1 MQRYFSN
8 ELNKDK
14 FILSNDD
21 WYHIK
26 TVMRM
31 NDKDKI
37 EVVYNKEVYL
47 CEIDNTNIKV
57 IKKFENTSDNLVE
70 VVLVIPLLRENKMDL
85 ILQKATELGVS
96 KIIPVVTERSIIE
109 LKGEKEIKKITR
121 WERICKEAAEQS
133 HRNIIPSI
141 MNIQRLSSLEKMD
154 GLKIVCSTKEKNQN
168 LKLFLTKH
176 KKYDRIIIVVGPEG
190 GLSDKEEN
198 YLIDIGFNP
207 VTLGNRIMRVETVPI
222 FILSVLNYEY
232 ME

>member
-8 ELNKDK
+8 KLDKDK
-14 FILSNDD
+14 FIISNDD

-31 NDKDKI
+31 TDKDKI
-37 EVVYNKEVYL
+37 EVVYEKEVYL
-47 CEIDNTNIKV
+47 CEIDNNDIKML
-57 IKKFENTSDNLVE
+57 KKMDNNEDNLLE
-70 VVLVIPLLRENKMDL
+70 IILVIPLLRENKMDL

-96 KIIPVVTERSIIE
+96 KIIPVITERSIIE

-133 HRNIIPSI
+133 HRNIIPNVMSI
-141 MNIQRLSSLEKMD
+141 QTLSDLEKMD
-154 GLKIVCSTKEKNQN
+154 GLKIVCSTKEKKQN

-176 KKYDRIIIVVGPEG
+176 KKYDKIIIVVGPEG

-198 YLIDIGFNP
+198 YLVNIGFNP

-222 FILSVLNYEY
+222 FILSALNYEY

>member
-8 ELNKDK
+8 KLDKDK
-14 FILSNDD
+14 FIISNDD

-31 NDKDKI
+31 IDKDKI
-37 EVVYNKEVYL
+37 EVVYEKEVYL
-47 CEIDNTNIKV
+47 CEIDNNDIKML
-57 IKKFENTSDNLVE
+57 KKMDNNEDNLLE
-70 VVLVIPLLRENKMDL
+70 IILVIPLLRENKMDL

-96 KIIPVVTERSIIE
+96 KIIPVITERSIIE

-133 HRNIIPSI
+133 HRNIIPNVMSI
-141 MNIQRLSSLEKMD
+141 QTLSDLEKMD
-154 GLKIVCSTKEKNQN
+154 GLKIVCSTKEKKQN

-176 KKYDRIIIVVGPEG
+176 KKYDKIIIVVGPEG
-190 GLSDKEEN
+190 GLSNKEEN
-198 YLIDIGFNP
+198 YLVNIGFNP

-222 FILSVLNYEY
+222 FILSALNYEY

>member
-57 IKKFENTSDNLVE
+57 IEKFENTSDNLVE

-141 MNIQRLSSLEKMD
+141 MNIQILSSLEKMD

-222 FILSVLNYEY
+222 FVLSVLNYEY

>member
-8 ELNKDK
+8 ELKKDK

-31 NDKDKI
+31 NNRDKI
-37 EVVYNKEVYL
+37 EVVYNKDIYL
-47 CEIDNTNIKV
+47 CEIDNNNINIVDKIDNNPDPFAEV
-57 IKKFENTSDNLVE
+57 I
-70 VVLVIPLLRENKMDL
+70 LVIPLLRENKMDL

-109 LKGEKEIKKITR
+109 LKGEKEVKKIMR

-133 HRNIIPSI
+133 QRNIIPLVT
-141 MNIQRLSSLEKMD
+141 NIQTLADLEKMD
-154 GLKIVCSTKEKNQN
+154 GLRIVCSTKEKNQN

-176 KKYDRIIIVVGPEG
+176 KKYDKIIIVVGPEG

-198 YLIDIGFNP
+198 YLMEIGFNP

-222 FILSVLNYEY
+222 FILSALNYEY

>member
-8 ELNKDK
+8 ELNIDK

-57 IKKFENTSDNLVE
+57 IEKFENTSDNLVE
-70 VVLVIPLLRENKMDL
+70 VVLVVPLLRENKMDL

-141 MNIQRLSSLEKMD
+141 MNIQTLSSLEKMD

>member
-8 ELNKDK
+8 ELNIDK

-47 CEIDNTNIKV
+47 CEIDNTNISV
-57 IKKFENTSDNLVE
+57 IEKLENIDDNLVE

-109 LKGEKEIKKITR
+109 LKGEKEIKKIIR

-133 HRNIIPSI
+133 HRNIIPSV
-141 MNIQRLSSLEKMD
+141 MNIQTLLELEKMD

-176 KKYDRIIIVVGPEG
+176 KKYDKIIIVVGPEG

-198 YLIDIGFNP
+198 YLIDTGFNP